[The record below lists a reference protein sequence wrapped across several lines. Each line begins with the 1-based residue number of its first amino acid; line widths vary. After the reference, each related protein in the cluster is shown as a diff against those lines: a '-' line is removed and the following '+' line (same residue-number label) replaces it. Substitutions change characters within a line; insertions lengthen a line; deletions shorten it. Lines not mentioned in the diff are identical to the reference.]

1 MRAAKVII
9 VLFLICLQ
17 VVASAQQSDV
27 FAIPPSIAFA
37 EWQQISRNDDFSEF
51 RQKFSSPI
59 PSGDQT
65 NDEIELQVFVPA
77 STIGKPPVVILLN
90 YWGATDSALERQTA
104 AELAYR
110 GIASVIVPL
119 PYHLSR
125 TPPGH
130 ASGELAIT
138 PDPIAL
144 KMTMIQSVSDIRR
157 TIDWIKSRLEF
168 DSEQLGIT
176 GTSLGAIV
184 SSLAFAVE
192 PRIKSASFLLGGA
205 DLAYLM
211 MNSSRTTS
219 QRHVLTDAGWT
230 EESLHKE
237 LLDIEPTTYLKPDDL
252 RPTYVINAKYDT
264 IVPLESS
271 KRLSDALA
279 NHTILTLET
288 GHFGGFLVKD
298 RLISSIAKFFDATLR
313 GKPFDAPSKF
323 YSPTV
328 RFSLM
333 LDTESGLQLG
343 AGLDLWRSNDRA
355 DIFASAFITP
365 SGPRGYFGFQL
376 GNGVSIGAMFSRS
389 GTSPGLVW
397 STIF

>member
-1 MRAAKVII
+1 M
-9 VLFLICLQ
+9 
-17 VVASAQQSDV
+17 
-27 FAIPPSIAFA
+27 PPSIAFD
-37 EWQQISRNDDFSEF
+37 EWRQVSRTDEFSEF
-51 RQKFSSPI
+51 RETFQSAL
-59 PSGDQT
+59 PSGDLT
-65 NDEIELQVFVPA
+65 NDQIELQVFVPA
-77 STIGKPPVVILLN
+77 SSIGKPPVVILLN
-90 YWGATDSALERQTA
+90 YWGATDSELERQTA

-138 PDPIAL
+138 PDPEAL
-144 KMTMIQSVSDIRR
+144 KKTMTQSVSDIRR
-157 TIDWIKSRLEF
+157 TIDWIKTRTEF
-168 DSEQLGIT
+168 DGEQIGIT

-219 QRHVLTDAGWT
+219 QRHILTEAGWT
-230 EESLHKE
+230 EESLHKV
-237 LLDIEPTTYLKPDDL
+237 LLEIEPTTYLKPDDA
-252 RPTYVINAKYDT
+252 RPSYVINAKYDT
-264 IVPLESS
+264 IVPFESS
-271 KRLSDALA
+271 RILTNALA
-279 NHTILTLET
+279 NHTELTLET

-313 GKPFDAPSKF
+313 GKKFSAPDKF

-333 LDTESGLQLG
+333 LDTETGLQLG

-355 DIFASAFITP
+355 DIFAAAFITP
-365 SGPRGYFGFQL
+365 SGPRAYFGFQL

>member
-1 MRAAKVII
+1 
-9 VLFLICLQ
+9 
-17 VVASAQQSDV
+17 VAQSSDV
-27 FAIPPSIAFA
+27 FVMPPSITFD
-37 EWQQISRNDDFSEF
+37 EWRQVSRNDDFSEF
-51 RQKFSSPI
+51 RVSFASGL
-59 PSGDQT
+59 PSGDAN
-65 NDEIELQVFVPA
+65 NDQIELQVFVPA
-77 STIGKPPVVILLN
+77 SPIGKPPVAILLH
-90 YWGATDSALERQTA
+90 YWGATDSELERQTA

-110 GIASVIVPL
+110 GIASVILPL

-125 TPPGH
+125 TPDGH
-130 ASGELAIT
+130 ASGELAIV
-138 PDPIAL
+138 PDPEAL
-144 KMTMIQSVSDIRR
+144 KRTMIQSVSDIRR
-157 TIDWIKSRLEF
+157 TIDWINTRPELNGE
-168 DSEQLGIT
+168 EIGIT

-219 QRHVLTDAGWT
+219 QRHILTNAGWT
-230 EESLHKE
+230 EESLHKV
-237 LLDIEPTTYLKPDDL
+237 LLEIEPTTYLKPDDK
-252 RPTYVINAKYDT
+252 RPSYVINAKYDT

-271 KRLSDALA
+271 RRLADALA
-279 NHTILTLET
+279 NRTELTLET
-288 GHFGGFLVKD
+288 GHYGGFLVKD

-313 GKPFDAPSKF
+313 GKTFSAPAKF

-333 LDTESGLQLG
+333 LDPDSGLQLG
-343 AGLDLWRSNDRA
+343 AGLDIWRSNDRA
-355 DIFASAFITP
+355 DIFVAAYVTP
-365 SGPRGYFGFQL
+365 VGPRAYLGFQL